1 MIVHEVTAAFGS
13 CWFVLYV
20 VPSPLALRQRRSLR
34 SFWFG
39 VSFVLLMDDDL
50 KFEYQDEPYE
60 FVPNVRVG
68 IRRLLTVPAQPAAP
82 RVQLHCG
89 VQDSGGYPEFHPL
102 HFWDDARSWLS
113 CRSLELYPTARFG
126 AWCTPLF
133 AAASAALSLPFAT
146 CGESTVSKQFYTL
159 VRVLY
164 LKRFPSTNL
173 YPSRGLLPL
182 GMGCPET
189 TC

>member
-39 VSFVLLMDDDL
+39 VSFVQLMDDDL

-68 IRRLLTVPAQPAAP
+68 IRRLLTVPAEPAAP
-82 RVQLHCG
+82 RYSFIVVSRILEAILNSIHFI
-89 VQDSGGYPEFHPL
+89 SG
-102 HFWDDARSWLS
+102 
-113 CRSLELYPTARFG
+113 
-126 AWCTPLF
+126 
-133 AAASAALSLPFAT
+133 
-146 CGESTVSKQFYTL
+146 
-159 VRVLY
+159 
-164 LKRFPSTNL
+164 
-173 YPSRGLLPL
+173 
-182 GMGCPET
+182 T
-189 TC
+189 TRAHGFLAEV